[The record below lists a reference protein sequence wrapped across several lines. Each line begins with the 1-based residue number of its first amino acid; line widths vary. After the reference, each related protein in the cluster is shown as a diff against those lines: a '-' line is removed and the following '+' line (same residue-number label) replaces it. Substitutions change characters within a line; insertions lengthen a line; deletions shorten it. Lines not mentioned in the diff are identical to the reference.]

1 MGDER
6 YFDVLNRSITFQMG
20 RSIDLWGDYYDIA
33 LDSNGHR
40 PGGSVSMAGPL
51 DSNSSNQV
59 VPTEDNNQD
68 FSLPQILQTYG
79 PISATV
85 PHPVEITKGIHL
97 EECRSDSSILSVEGV
112 PEVPEGRQ
120 LVCGSIYI
128 WTTNGAIVWKLVL
141 ETSVNSRSPVQ
152 LPFPVISARE
162 QLPRRRNLQGCLGF
176 PCSPAT
182 KTEPPLLSP
191 CRRGKWYI
199 RATLLDSSGWFTRP
213 DNQLCDGCYHQLEQK
228 GLDLRII
235 PCSTIGRVLNGYP
248 QLQQLI
254 PDVIGF
260 CPVLGRSGSI
270 PFFDQCLYFVHNAGD
285 FFESLSAILFAKK
298 SESGM
303 IPSTFPANSRAIL
316 HKSWRVIHR
325 RPNSRD

>member
-1 MGDER
+1 MMENLRECNEGKPVPLEHLFTTGDER

-97 EECRSDSSILSVEGV
+97 EECRSNSSILGVEGV

-128 WTTNGAIVWKLVL
+128 WTTHGSDCL
-141 ETSVNSRSPVQ
+141 ETSSGDFCQLEISSAIAIPSHFCSENNSPEG
-152 LPFPVISARE
+152 VICRDAWAFHV
-162 QLPRRRNLQGCLGF
+162 P
-176 PCSPAT
+176 PAEA
-182 KTEPPLLSP
+182 TEPP
-191 CRRGKWYI
+191 
-199 RATLLDSSGWFTRP
+199 A
-213 DNQLCDGCYHQLEQK
+213 
-228 GLDLRII
+228 
-235 PCSTIGRVLNGYP
+235 
-248 QLQQLI
+248 
-254 PDVIGF
+254 
-260 CPVLGRSGSI
+260 
-270 PFFDQCLYFVHNAGD
+270 A
-285 FFESLSAILFAKK
+285 ESLSEENGI
-298 SESGM
+298 SGPLYW
-303 IPSTFPANSRAIL
+303 IAVVGLLGLIISSATVVIT
-316 HKSWRVIHR
+316 SWNKRT
-325 RPNSRD
+325 